1 MRGKPVGTNIKLF
14 DGLFLIV
21 VVVDL
26 VIIELVPSCALKLF
40 GTVMTDPSAFLITLH
55 FSVMHL
61 LIDYEYLVATLGFG
75 VGSGLCR
82 VRSCQ
87 RSDEP
92 ADFLLLRAP
101 RQLYGDN
108 VPVRGLADLA
118 VASFH

>member
-1 MRGKPVGTNIKLF
+1 MRGKQKGTDIKLF
-14 DGLFLIV
+14 GGLFLIV

-26 VIIELVPSCALKLF
+26 VIIELVPSYALKLF
-40 GTVMTDPSAFLITLH
+40 GTVMTGPSEFLITLH

-61 LIDYEYLVATLGFG
+61 LVGYGSLVATLGFG

-82 VRSCQ
+82 VWSCQ

-92 ADFLLLRAP
+92 ADLLLLRAL

-108 VPVRGLADLA
+108 VPVRGLAHLA